1 MATQQLEDLTINKE
15 SSKQEEYTQQRKKEV
30 SSVDTVLKKNKII
43 DWLNETDDNTSG
55 NCIIY

>member
-30 SSVDTVLKKNKII
+30 SPVDTVLKNIRLLI
-43 DWLNETDDNTSG
+43 G
-55 NCIIY
+55 